1 MFERFLSRLLV
12 ERFGR
17 FVDGLDRENV
27 NVGVLRG
34 EVLLQD
40 LTVRL
45 GEATDAVPELT
56 REWPLR
62 VSFGRIGTFRLCVPW
77 RRLFRPGAPLELVLE
92 DVHIVFSPLEDAGA
106 AGTDERQVR
115 EWAHA
120 AKRARVRRLLHERL
134 GAASDESAT
143 SPGEAENGS
152 MWERLS
158 ATLFEVRRVARAS
171 ARALARFRALPSSRV
186 RARARRASR

>member
-120 AKRARVRRLLHERL
+120 AKRAR
-134 GAASDESAT
+134 APA
-143 SPGEAENGS
+143 P
-152 MWERLS
+152 
-158 ATLFEVRRVARAS
+158 ARA
-171 ARALARFRALPSSRV
+171 
-186 RARARRASR
+186 ARRGLRRERDVAGRS

>member
-56 REWPLR
+56 RG
-62 VSFGRIGTFRLCVPW
+62 GRC
-77 RRLFRPGAPLELVLE
+77 A
-92 DVHIVFSPLEDAGA
+92 
-106 AGTDERQVR
+106 
-115 EWAHA
+115 
-120 AKRARVRRLLHERL
+120 
-134 GAASDESAT
+134 
-143 SPGEAENGS
+143 
-152 MWERLS
+152 
-158 ATLFEVRRVARAS
+158 
-171 ARALARFRALPSSRV
+171 
-186 RARARRASR
+186 